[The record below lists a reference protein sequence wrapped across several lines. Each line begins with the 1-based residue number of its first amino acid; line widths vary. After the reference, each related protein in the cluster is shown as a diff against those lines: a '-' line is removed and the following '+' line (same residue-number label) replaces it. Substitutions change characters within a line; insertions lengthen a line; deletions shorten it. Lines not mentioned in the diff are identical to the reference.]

1 VERLYNTIAT
11 TSFNKMYHLQPE
23 HIHQAQHSNPL
34 KPRNQLFTCLA
45 CQVAFPT
52 TDRQRAHYR
61 SE

>member
-1 VERLYNTIAT
+1 M
-11 TSFNKMYHLQPE
+11 SSLQAE
-23 HIHQAQHSNPL
+23 HIHHAQHSNPL

-61 SE
+61 TE